1 MKVFTRCFTV
11 AALVACLHSCDSPE
25 LVRKRD
31 QQSLEITKLKGELA
45 ILEEKLK
52 DVPPDR
58 SKELATIEEEA
69 KIQQEEISR
78 LEGEIQTLEAKKASV
93 QKEFEEYKRKY
104 AIR

>member
-1 MKVFTRCFTV
+1 MKLFTRYFTV

-31 QQSLEITKLKGELA
+31 QQSIEITKLKGELA
-45 ILEEKLK
+45 IVEEKLK

-69 KIQQEEISR
+69 KIQAVIDLIDSGINLFQAEPLLDS
-78 LEGEIQTLEAKKASV
+78 
-93 QKEFEEYKRKY
+93 FE
-104 AIR
+104 